1 MRSNASVSLGWVS
14 ALLGLAQVGW
24 VEWQDGDDAQRAAA
38 PAVDRDGVEK
48 LYPDAPGLALGLG
61 KGNPNRLHHL
71 SVDNALRMRRRRDG
85 NIDYWT
91 ASTYAFEYASGG
103 NGKTAR
109 IHISASEAAQRY
121 TWQAHPEYLADPL
134 DFGSQEFTAYV
145 RVRGVSD
152 PRHAA
157 ITLKIRGGEHTQ
169 RDPSLASCTMMTF
182 ASTQAPAVSRFGK
195 ELNHPD
201 HDYVDLPLRSG
212 STLRDGHWV
221 GLKLVSVQ
229 DPDDEHRVINR
240 LYVDDA
246 PFERDGTPR
255 NDFRLLSEY
264 VDSEGKSTG
273 RYDTLVNWGGNVSTL
288 RVDGVDAVDVA
299 ILSARAVEFGER
311 AAARR

>member
-1 MRSNASVSLGWVS
+1 MRRNASGSLLWAG
-14 ALLGLAQVGW
+14 AALGLAQVGW
-24 VEWQDGDDAQRAAA
+24 IDVQGGDDLERASAR
-38 PAVDRDGVEK
+38 AVDRDGVEK
-48 LYPDAPGLALGLG
+48 LYPDAPGLAFGLG
-61 KGNPNRLHHL
+61 QEDPNRLRHL
-71 SVDNALRMRRRRDG
+71 SVDNGLRLRRGRDG

-103 NGKTAR
+103 TGKTAR
-109 IHISASEAAQRY
+109 IHISGSDAAQRY
-121 TWQAHPEYLADPL
+121 TWRAHPEYLADPL

-145 RVRGVSD
+145 RVRGISD

-157 ITLKIRGGEHTQ
+157 ITLKIRGGEHTE
-169 RDPSLASCTMMTF
+169 REPARASCTMMTF

-201 HDYVDLPLRSG
+201 HDYVELPLRNGAS
-212 STLRDGHWV
+212 LRDGRWV

-264 VDSEGKSTG
+264 VDREGQSTG
-273 RYDTLVNWGGNVSTL
+273 RYDTVVNWGGSVSTL
-288 RVDGVDAVDVA
+288 RVDGVDALDVA
-299 ILSARAVEFGER
+299 ILSARAVEPGDR